1 MTRLHGEC
9 WAVTDGRAGNDRQAL
24 ALAEALGLPFRHL
37 VLGLRAP
44 WSWFAPRLLPGG
56 RLALPA
62 AQRCGIV
69 VPPWPAVIVGC
80 GRAAAYYT
88 RLVRELSEGGTHA
101 VQILDPRL
109 DPAHWDTVIAPRHD
123 GLVGPNVL
131 HPLGSLNP
139 VDNAWLAEGR
149 EVCPAFGDLPQPRV
163 AVLVGGPRKGMP
175 IDAAYAQALAAPLVA
190 RQWRDGGSIIALAS
204 RRTPAAVVA
213 VLRERFAG
221 IPGMVWSNEE
231 DGINPY
237 PAAMGWADRLV
248 VTPDSIN
255 MLSEA
260 CAVGCPVQTLVR
272 AALPDKFA
280 RFHRALREAGLL
292 HDLDDEISAR
302 QTPLRETHAIAETV
316 RQRIATR
323 NASYA

>member
-24 ALAEALGLPFRHL
+24 ALAEALGLPFRQL

-62 AQRCGIV
+62 AQRRGIV

-139 VDNAWLAEGR
+139 IDNAWLAEGR

-204 RRTPAAVVA
+204 RRTPPAVVA

-302 QTPLRETHAIAETV
+302 QTPLRETRAIAETV
-316 RQRIATR
+316 RQRIAART
-323 NASYA
+323 ASYA